1 MSSNTKLRTAVRLG
15 LGIGA
20 GAIAVGFAPGAMA
33 QGADQD
39 EPIEEIITT
48 GSRIK
53 RADIDSASPVTV
65 LQRDDILS
73 SGITDVGNII
83 QKMPSMSGSPIGTTT
98 NNGGNG
104 SVQIDLRGMGVDRT
118 VTLVNGQRV
127 VDGGDYQTIPS
138 TMIERVEILKDG
150 ASAVYGADAVAG
162 VVNIITRRD
171 FEGIEVSAQTADWF
185 DTKSGAQNTLN
196 VIAGTT
202 FDRGN
207 IVIGAEYVDQEESY
221 QRDVPWDYFQN
232 SYYIYPEGCE
242 AQVTAP
248 YPTGCY
254 PIGSSRIPESRLNTL
269 ELTDRGASRGGL
281 FDWFNGEDQFD
292 DDDNPNPLFDPAF
305 GVPVFRNGN
314 TFMNPGGTGLVAYD
328 GRTYNYAPV
337 NYMQTPYERTN
348 LFGEAHFELTERVR
362 FNAELRGNWRTS
374 AQELAPQPYNSP
386 TDPAYQGTWTQI
398 DPTTGLPLREVAG
411 VDAEGEDVFYYTD
424 DQTIG
429 RVVAPVAYSGISEDN
444 FYNPFGFP
452 IRDAR
457 RRMIETTRRFEQSIS
472 QFQFV
477 AGLEGE
483 LNDKVDWEVFWNRGY
498 RSRVDND
505 FGQFSGPRLSNAMGP
520 SADLD
525 GDGSPECYE
534 DINDPTTLISGCVP
548 FNFFGG
554 GAVDAQGNP
563 TFTSVTQ
570 EMLDYV
576 AIDLVDTF
584 VTEQELVGFSFSGSA
599 LELQGGEL
607 GWAAGYG
614 YWAQRYTY
622 SPDSAKQIDAVTGN
636 TGAGTSGS
644 LYNNSIFVEVF
655 APVFDNGEQAVDLK
669 AGVRYDD
676 WNVFDADTTW
686 QLGIEFQ
693 AVDALKLRATAG
705 TVFRAPTIDD
715 LFGGQI
721 DSFPTYVD
729 PCAQGGTLPPGCTG
743 PGVQLDNQVLAR
755 VGGNPNLQPETGDT
769 LTAGLVWAPELPVGD
784 GTLTLDYWDIQI
796 EDGISSLGVQ
806 FILDD
811 CYVNDNPSSCALIT
825 RRPDGTIAQILD
837 GDLNVAEQGAKGIDT
852 EIRYNFETGIG
863 QWRASLLWSHL
874 LERTKIASPGDPE
887 VDLSGRYTD
896 PTAED
901 GGAYATDKINVSL
914 QWQRE
919 GLSIGYL
926 GEFISSLDAD
936 TFCNCDS
943 DGDPSNNGPD
953 GETYIQAIDSVMF
966 HDIVANYDF
975 GQGTTVA
982 AGITNITDE
991 EPPFIEVGF
1000 NASTDP
1006 STYRLFGMGYYLRL
1020 THTFE

>member
-1 MSSNTKLRTAVRLG
+1 MSSNSNLQTAVRLG

-20 GAIAVGFAPGAMA
+20 GALAAGFAPGALA
-33 QGADQD
+33 QGADQ
-39 EPIEEIITT
+39 EVAIEEIITT

-65 LQRDDILS
+65 LQRDDILA
-73 SGITDVGNII
+73 SGLTDVGNII

-104 SVQIDLRGMGVDRT
+104 AVLIDLRGMGVDRT
-118 VTLVNGQRV
+118 LTLVNGQRV

-138 TMIERVEILKDG
+138 AMIERVEILKDG

-185 DTKSGAQNTLN
+185 DTKSGAQNSIN

-202 FDRGN
+202 FDAGN
-207 IVIGAEYVDQEESY
+207 IVFGAEFVDQEEAY

-242 AQVTAP
+242 NQVAAP
-248 YPTGCY
+248 YDGTPSGGCY
-254 PIGSSRIPESRLNTL
+254 AIGSSRIPEGRLNTL

-292 DDDNPNPLFDPAF
+292 DDDNPNPAFDPAF

-314 TFMNPGGTGLVAYD
+314 TFMNPGGTGLVPYD

-337 NYMQTPYERTN
+337 NYMQTPYKRTN
-348 LFGEAHFELTERVR
+348 IFAEAHFELTENLR
-362 FNAELRGNWRTS
+362 FNAEVRGNNRTS
-374 AQELAPQPYNSP
+374 SQELAPQPYNSP
-386 TDPAYQGTWTQI
+386 TDPAYQGSWTQI
-398 DPTTGLPLREVAG
+398 DPNTGLPLRRVAG
-411 VDAEGEDVFYYTD
+411 VNADGDDVFFYTA
-424 DQTIG
+424 DQG
-429 RVVAPVAYSGISEDN
+429 LGEVVPAVSYSGISEDN

-457 RRMIETTRRFEQSIS
+457 RRMIETTRRFTQDIT
-472 QFQFV
+472 QYQFV
-477 AGLEGE
+477 ASLEGAI
-483 LNDKVDWEVFWNRGY
+483 NDNLDWEVFWNRGY

-505 FGQFSGPRLSNAMGP
+505 FGQFSGPRLAQAMGP

-525 GDGSPECYE
+525 GDGSPECYQ
-534 DINDPTTLISGCVP
+534 DINDPSTLIAGCVP

-554 GAVDAQGNP
+554 GSVDPVGSVP
-563 TFTSVTQ
+563 TFTSVTPA
-570 EMLDYV
+570 MLDWV
-576 AIDLVDTF
+576 GIDLIDTF
-584 VTEQELVGFSFSGSA
+584 VTDQELWGASLSGSA
-599 LELQGGEL
+599 WELPGGEF

-614 YWAQRYTY
+614 YWGQKFRY

-636 TGAGTSGS
+636 TGVGTLGS
-644 LYNNSIFVEVF
+644 LYNNSLFVEVF
-655 APVFDNGEQAVDLK
+655 APVFDNGEQAIDLK

-676 WNVFDADTTW
+676 WSAFDADTTW
-686 QLGIEFQ
+686 QFGVEFQ
-693 AVDALKLRATAG
+693 AIEAVKLRATAG
-705 TVFRAPTIDD
+705 TVFRAPTISD
-715 LFGGQI
+715 LFAGQQ

-729 PCAQGGTLPPGCTG
+729 PCAQGAPLPPGCSG

-755 VGGNPNLQPETGDT
+755 VGGNPFLQPETGDT
-769 LTAGLVWAPELPVGD
+769 FTAGFVFSPELPVGD
-784 GTLTLDYWDIQI
+784 GTLTLDYWQVDI

-811 CYVNDNPSSCALIT
+811 CYVNNNPSSCSLIT
-825 RRPDGTIAQILD
+825 RRPDGTIAQIID
-837 GDLNVAEQGAKGIDT
+837 GSLNVAEQGARGVDT
-852 EIRYNFETGIG
+852 EIRYNFETDIG
-863 QWRASLLWSHL
+863 DWEASLLWAHL
-874 LERTKIASPGDPE
+874 LERTKTASPGDVE
-887 VDLSGRYTD
+887 QDLSGRYTD

-926 GEFISSLDAD
+926 GEFISDLDAD
-936 TFCNCDS
+936 TFCNC
-943 DGDPSNNGPD
+943 GAGNQPD
-953 GETYIQAIDSVMF
+953 GSYIQAVDSVMF
-966 HDIVANYDF
+966 HDIVGNYDF
-975 GQGTTVA
+975 GQGTRVS

-1020 THTFE
+1020 SHTFE